1 MTEGRRLRPCG
12 RGSCV
17 SSQAPLTD
25 PIRRIEP
32 LPFEGSTKVA
42 LRAVL
47 AVLARVPRARVL
59 ERDDAWV
66 HAVIRSSVLRVPLDL
81 EVVVA
86 PGTDGRSS
94 DLHLRATTPF
104 ALRERS
110 TSRSRA
116 LQLLDL
122 IDRELRASV

>member
-1 MTEGRRLRPCG
+1 VIGARQLRPCG

-25 PIRRIEP
+25 PTRRIEP
-32 LPFEGSTKVA
+32 LPFAGSTKVA

-47 AVLARVPRARVL
+47 TVLARVPRARVL
-59 ERDDAWV
+59 ERDDASV
-66 HAVIRSSVLRVPLDL
+66 HAVIRSAVLRVPLDL
-81 EVVVA
+81 EIVVA
-86 PGTDGRSS
+86 PGSEGSSS
-94 DLHLRATTPF
+94 DLHLRAATPL

-110 TSRSRA
+110 TSRVRA
-116 LQLLDL
+116 QQLLDL